1 MEPKTTNDERSGNEG
16 RRPTREESE
25 RVEKQQ
31 REAQERVNRQDPGEP
46 NQLPDDVEGWGR

>member
-1 MEPKTTNDERSGNEG
+1 MEPTTNDERSGGEA

-31 REAQERVNRQDPGEP
+31 REAQERVNRQDPDEP
-46 NQLPDDVEGWGR
+46 NQKPDEVEGWGR